1 MNNLQIIQRYKSYI
15 ASSYKLITPEQTG
28 ELPKGNLFASKK
40 YDGLFCCVV
49 LGPKEKKLL
58 LPNGSSVSNDAA
70 ISKELQKIK
79 CNNEI
84 ILAGELYV
92 FSKDKKRERHA
103 DVHSALTK
111 PNDNN
116 MHFAAFD
123 IVRSSVD
130 DLDTYSK
137 KIEHITKLLEGQNYF
152 HPVEIIETNESK
164 ILSLFNSIV
173 IDQQNEGLIIRNDTR
188 IYKMKRN
195 IDLDLVVLGFTMK
208 DKDTIRSIALGI
220 CLPGDQYLYVGS
232 VGTLGSNEKRKIL
245 YKELSEL
252 VCSSPYRMSSSDGSI
267 YQFLIPKLVVSISV
281 KDVQNEKNDGNP
293 IMHMAFIMKNNKLNP
308 LHLTPSV
315 SILNANYNEIRSDK
329 KAIEDDCGIQQ
340 LERAGFYINNIKTD
354 PKKQISSM
362 ESSIINEKHVYV
374 KDSKD
379 SKAVKKF
386 VILET
391 KKEKFEY
398 PKYLFYFFDMSE
410 KRKMPIQR
418 DVRPF
423 NDIKLAKK
431 TLDQYIKK
439 NIKKGWEKIF

>member
-1 MNNLQIIQRYKSYI
+1 MTNLQTIKSYKSYI
-15 ASSYKLITPEQTG
+15 ASSYKLITPEQIG
-28 ELPKGNLFASKK
+28 ELPKGNLFSSKK

-58 LPNGSSVSNDAA
+58 LPNGSSVPTDAA

-79 CNNEI
+79 CNDEI

-92 FSKDKKRERHA
+92 LSKDKKRERHA
-103 DVHSALTK
+103 HVYSALAK
-111 PNDNN
+111 PNDDK

-123 IVRSSVD
+123 IVKSSVE
-130 DLDTYSK
+130 DLDSYPK

-173 IDQQNEGLIIRNDTR
+173 IDQQNEGLIIRNDRR

-195 IDLDLVVLGFTMK
+195 IDLDLVVLGFTMQ

-220 CLPGDQYLYVGS
+220 CLPGDEYLFVGS
-232 VGTLGSNEKRKIL
+232 VGTLGSKEKRKKL
-245 YKELSEL
+245 HEELSEL
-252 VCSSPYRMSSSDGSI
+252 VCSTPYRMSSSDGSL
-267 YQFLIPKLVVSISV
+267 YQFLIPKLVVSVSV
-281 KDVQNEKNDGNP
+281 KDVQNERNDGNP
-293 IMHMAFIMKNNKLNP
+293 IMHMAFSMKDNQLDP

-315 SILNANYNEIRSDK
+315 SILHANYNEIRSDK

-340 LERAGFYINNIKTD
+340 LERAGFYIKDIKTD

-362 ESSIINEKHVYV
+362 QSSIINEKHVYV
-374 KDSKD
+374 KNSKD

-391 KKEKFEY
+391 KKVEFEY
-398 PKYLFYFFDMSE
+398 PKYLFYFLDLSE
-410 KRKMPIQR
+410 KRKTPIQR

-431 TLDQYIKK
+431 TLNLYIEK
-439 NIKKGWEKIF
+439 NIKKGWEKI

>member
-1 MNNLQIIQRYKSYI
+1 MTNLQTIKSYKSYI
-15 ASSYKLITPEQTG
+15 ASSYKLITPEQIG
-28 ELPKGNLFASKK
+28 ELPKGNLFSSKK

-58 LPNGSSVSNDAA
+58 LPNGSSVPTDAA

-79 CNNEI
+79 CNDEI

-92 FSKDKKRERHA
+92 LSKDKKRERHA
-103 DVHSALTK
+103 DVHSALAK
-111 PNDNN
+111 PNDDK

-123 IVRSSVD
+123 IVKSSVE
-130 DLDTYSK
+130 DLDSYSK

-173 IDQQNEGLIIRNDTR
+173 IDQQNEGLIIRNDRR
-188 IYKMKRN
+188 IYKMKQN
-195 IDLDLVVLGFTMK
+195 IDLDLVVLGFTMQ

-220 CLPGDQYLYVGS
+220 CLPGDEYLFVGS
-232 VGTLGSNEKRKIL
+232 VGTLGSKEKRKKL
-245 YKELSEL
+245 YEELSEL
-252 VCSSPYRMSSSDGSI
+252 VCSTPYRMSSSDGSL
-267 YQFLIPKLVVSISV
+267 YQFLTPRLVVSVSV

-293 IMHMAFIMKNNKLNP
+293 IMHMAFSMKDNQLDP

-315 SILNANYNEIRSDK
+315 SILHANYNEIRSDK

-340 LERAGFYINNIKTD
+340 LERAGFYIKDIKTD

-362 ESSIINEKHVYV
+362 EPSIINEKHVYV
-374 KDSKD
+374 KNSKD

-391 KKEKFEY
+391 KKVEFEY
-398 PKYLFYFFDMSE
+398 PKYLFYFLDMSE
-410 KRKMPIQR
+410 KRKIPIQR

-431 TLDQYIKK
+431 TLNLYIEK
-439 NIKKGWEKIF
+439 NIKKGWEKI

>member
-1 MNNLQIIQRYKSYI
+1 MTNLQTIKSYKSYI
-15 ASSYKLITPEQTG
+15 ASSYKLITPEQIG
-28 ELPKGNLFASKK
+28 ELPKGNLFSSKK

-58 LPNGSSVSNDAA
+58 LPNGSSIPTDAA

-79 CNNEI
+79 CNDEI

-92 FSKDKKRERHA
+92 LSKDKKRERHA
-103 DVHSALTK
+103 DVHSALAK
-111 PNDNN
+111 PNDDK

-123 IVRSSVD
+123 IVKSSVE
-130 DLDTYSK
+130 DLDSYSK

-164 ILSLFNSIV
+164 ILNLFNSIV
-173 IDQQNEGLIIRNDTR
+173 IDQQNEVLIIRNDRR

-195 IDLDLVVLGFTMK
+195 IDLDLVVLGFTMQ

-220 CLPGDQYLYVGS
+220 CLPGDEYLFVGS
-232 VGTLGSNEKRKIL
+232 VGTLGSKEKRKKL
-245 YKELSEL
+245 YEELSEL
-252 VCSSPYRMSSSDGSI
+252 VCSSPYRMSSSDGSL
-267 YQFLIPKLVVSISV
+267 YQFLIPKLVVSVSV
-281 KDVQNEKNDGNP
+281 KDVQNERNDGNP
-293 IMHMAFIMKNNKLNP
+293 IMHMAFSMKNNQLDP

-315 SILNANYNEIRSDK
+315 SILHANYNEIRSDK

-340 LERAGFYINNIKTD
+340 LERSGFYIKDIKTD

-374 KDSKD
+374 KNSKD

-391 KKEKFEY
+391 KKVEFEY
-398 PKYLFYFFDMSE
+398 PKYLFYFLDLSE
-410 KRKMPIQR
+410 KRKTPIQR

-431 TLDQYIKK
+431 TLNFYIEK
-439 NIKKGWEKIF
+439 NIKKGWEKI